1 MQMNNETIFIGATDG
16 FKSGGKMHATTSYQ
30 MPIPDYVPSNAIT
43 KKLLIELMETKIQ
56 GKRLIQ
62 P

>member
-30 MPIPDYVPSNAIT
+30 MPIHDYVPSNAIT
-43 KKLLIELMETKIQ
+43 KKLLIELMETKI
-56 GKRLIQ
+56 
-62 P
+62 

>member
-30 MPIPDYVPSNAIT
+30 MPIHDYVPSNAIT